1 MSVMM
6 TPTKHSIICKKIFI
20 RSFLT
25 IMVFRLLV
33 FKSYSTSVCTMPSM
47 QIIEISVATITIT
60 STTIAEG
67 IKLMTET
74 RILISGFFAVKFIWI
89 MMM

>member
-1 MSVMM
+1 
-6 TPTKHSIICKKIFI
+6 
-20 RSFLT
+20 
-25 IMVFRLLV
+25 
-33 FKSYSTSVCTMPSM
+33 M